1 MKSRFLSVCMAT
13 LALLVITGPLSARDP
28 ASDHSHTRF
37 VVFGDSLSDPGNYF
51 AEFHEVSQRP
61 FAPIPDAPY
70 AMGGLHYSNGATWI
84 EQLGRD
90 LHAGSSTE
98 PALRAPGSATNFAV
112 GRARARAGAAAFPHF
127 DLSTQVGLFLSRT
140 GNRAP
145 EDALYVIWIGGN
157 DLKDALQSLPAD
169 PTFATAI
176 GIIAQAVG
184 TTAGNIQALWNAGA
198 RRFLLVDLPNL
209 AITPYIIGLGQEA
222 QYAAGQL
229 TGAYNDGLG
238 QIAAGL
244 SVLPGIDIT
253 QFDVNAA
260 LEAAALDLSDTGIQ
274 DFDTPCLRFDVVKD
288 AVCHHPDRYL
298 FWDAIHPTKAGHE
311 VIAEA
316 ARARLA
322 AH

>member
-1 MKSRFLSVCMAT
+1 MAT

-28 ASDHSHTRF
+28 ASDHSRTRF

-51 AEFHEVSQRP
+51 TAFHEVSLRP

-84 EQLGRD
+84 EQLGHD

-157 DLKDALQSLPAD
+157 DLKDALESLPVD
-169 PTFATAI
+169 PTFATAT
-176 GIIAQAVG
+176 GIIQQAVG

-198 RRFLLVDLPNL
+198 RRFLLVDMPNL
-209 AITPYIIGLGQEA
+209 AITPYIIGLGPVA

-229 TGAYNDGLG
+229 TGAYNAGLG
-238 QIAAGL
+238 QIVAGL
-244 SVLPGIDIT
+244 NALPGIDIT
-253 QFDVNAA
+253 RLDVNAA
-260 LEAAALDLSDTGIQ
+260 LEAAALDLSDTRIQ
-274 DFDTPCLRFDVVKD
+274 DFDTPCLRFGVVVD
-288 AVCHHPDRYL
+288 AVCRHPERFL
-298 FWDAIHPTKAGHE
+298 FWDAIHPTRAGHE
-311 VIAEA
+311 VIADA
-316 ARARLA
+316 ARAALA
-322 AH
+322 MH

>member
-13 LALLVITGPLSARDP
+13 LALLVVTGPLSAADRG
-28 ASDHSHTRF
+28 SDHSRTQF

-51 AEFHEVSQRP
+51 AAYHEVSQRP

-70 AMGGLHYSNGATWI
+70 AMGGRHYSNGATWI
-84 EQLGRD
+84 EQLGHD
-90 LHAGSSTE
+90 MHAGGSTG
-98 PALRAPGSATNFAV
+98 PALRHPGNATNFAV
-112 GRARARAGAAAFPHF
+112 GRARARERAAAFPHF
-127 DLSTQVGLFLSRT
+127 DLSTQVGLFLGQT

-157 DLKDALQSLPAD
+157 DLKDALESLPVD
-169 PTFATAI
+169 STLATAT
-176 GIIAQAVG
+176 GIIQQAVG

-222 QYAAGQL
+222 QFAAGAL
-229 TGAYNDGLG
+229 TGAYNAGLG
-238 QIAAGL
+238 QIAASL
-244 SVLPGIDIT
+244 NALPGIDIT
-253 QFDVNAA
+253 RFDVNAA
-260 LEAAALDLSDTGIQ
+260 LEAAALDLSDTRIQ
-274 DFDTPCLRFDVVKD
+274 DFDTPCLQFDVVKD
-288 AVCHHPDRYL
+288 AVCRHPDRYL

-316 ARARLA
+316 ARALLA

>member
-13 LALLVITGPLSARDP
+13 FALLVITGPLSAGDRAPDRRH
-28 ASDHSHTRF
+28 DRF

-51 AEFHEVSQRP
+51 AAFHEVSQRP

-70 AMGGLHYSNGATWI
+70 ASGGLHYSNGATWI
-84 EQLGRD
+84 EQLGHD
-90 LHAGSSTE
+90 LHAGSSTG
-98 PALRAPGSATNFAV
+98 PALRNDGDATNYAV

-127 DLSTQVGLFLSRT
+127 NLSTQVGLFLSGT

-157 DLKDALQSLPAD
+157 DLKDALESLPAD
-169 PTFATAI
+169 TSFATAT

-184 TTAGNIQALWNAGA
+184 TTAGNIQALWKAGA
-198 RRFLLVDLPNL
+198 RRFLLVDMPDL
-209 AITPYIIGLGQEA
+209 AITPYIIGLGPFA
-222 QYAAGQL
+222 QRAAGEL
-229 TGAYNDGLG
+229 TGAYNAGLG
-238 QIAAGL
+238 QIVAGL
-244 SVLPGIDIT
+244 SALPGIDIT
-253 QFDVNAA
+253 RFDVNAA

-288 AVCHHPDRYL
+288 AVCRHPDRYL
-298 FWDAIHPTKAGHE
+298 FWDAIHPTRAGHE

-316 ARARLA
+316 ARALLA